1 MAQNAKIAGL
11 TDELVQSILQFD
23 PATNRQAYKRAKD
36 LAARGLRG
44 HQYARTNQFD
54 VRSKFAGF
62 DEKCRVKGRDDLA
75 DALQLRLQELQGHTN
90 KFKPEFLSLLLQL
103 ADRPLENTRVE
114 ALDLLRPPSPPPQLT
129 WNEILEEDP
138 YSDDEI
144 WKDIDYAVE
153 SSGDEQVDQG
163 RKKQKKE
170 PSTPATSIDEDD
182 TYDPEACV
190 ESIDTS
196 LVPAVE
202 EAQFWTSQS
211 AEDGVKSE
219 ITELQAVRET
229 LFMLAGLQT
238 SLYLI
243 DKERCNVRVNTRF
256 NLSHAIPSTVD
267 HLLSQFAT
275 TGTRLLRLRKWTRR
289 PSTLPLVQTFE
300 AAVRERLLD
309 YDRQL
314 STLQRRYLVPDSP
327 IPVSLVALSSEV
339 RHVSEQILCLSQVVS
354 DVEPRLLVNP
364 FSHLE
369 ELFNQTT
376 VAQMALQKANF
387 DFFSTMLF
395 DCLRTY
401 LKPIRRWMESGEL
414 GANDET
420 FFVFEND
427 SGSDAASMW
436 HDRYVLRRD
445 AQNDL
450 RSPSFLQPAA
460 SKIFNTG
467 KSVVFLKELGYGRT
481 LLDNLEAEPPLD
493 HRSVCG
499 ESDEVPLSPF
509 PELFNAGFE
518 KWIRS
523 KYSLASTSLRTHL
536 FDGQGLMRVLET
548 FQALYLGSNG
558 AVFSNFANAIFE
570 RMDSGH
576 RGWND
581 RYMLTELAR
590 IIYSDVFPA
599 QDAERIVVRSSKP
612 KDQGRSV
619 RGLAAVTIDYSLHW
633 SLTNILQRSSMPLYQ
648 QLHAALLQS
657 YRAKYLL
664 QRCRPSPRSHS
675 RTQHKTN
682 LSTSRLV
689 YKLHHRLT
697 WFTDLLRSYYTET
710 VIAFTTGDMVTA
722 MQKAQDIDQMAN
734 VHVRYVARL
743 QERALLSPDL
753 KPINRAVVEV
763 LDLSVLLAQ
772 TIGEMDGEVRGRG
785 KGGERTRP
793 SVPRKKSS
801 ANLLDKAQLE
811 HLDTDTEDE
820 GEHGDDDDDDDDDDA
835 AERRKARREKHRS
848 PAEALLSIDNELA
861 RLLPFITAGL
871 RSVGR
876 VGAEPLWEQFAERL
890 EWEGKRDRY

>member
-1 MAQNAKIAGL
+1 MAQNAKIAAL

-36 LAARGLRG
+36 LAVKGLRG

-54 VRSKFAGF
+54 VRNKFAGY

-75 DALQLRLQELQGHTN
+75 DALQLRLQELEGRTN
-90 KFKPEFLSLLLQL
+90 KFKPEYLSLLLQL

-114 ALDLLRPPSPPPQLT
+114 ALDLLRPPTPPPQLT
-129 WNEILEEDP
+129 WDEILEEDP
-138 YSDDEI
+138 YSDEEI

-170 PSTPATSIDEDD
+170 LSTPATSIHEDD

-190 ESIDTS
+190 ESIDAS
-196 LVPAVE
+196 LVPNVE

-219 ITELQAVRET
+219 MTELQAVRET

-256 NLSHAIPSTVD
+256 NLSHAIPTTVD
-267 HLLSQFAT
+267 HLFSQFAT
-275 TGTRLLRLRKWTRR
+275 IGTKLLRLRKWTRR
-289 PSTLPLVQTFE
+289 PSTLPLIQTFE

-314 STLQRRYLVPDSP
+314 STLQRRYLVPNSP

-339 RHVSEQILCLSQVVS
+339 RHASEQILCLSQVVS

-427 SGSDAASMW
+427 SGSDVASMW

-445 AQNDL
+445 AQNEL

-467 KSVVFLKELGYGRT
+467 KSVVFLKELGYGHT

-499 ESDEVPLSPF
+499 SSSEVPLSPF

-536 FDGQGLMRVLET
+536 FSSQGLMRVLET
-548 FQALYLGSNG
+548 FQALYLGCNG
-558 AVFSNFANAIFE
+558 AVFTTFANAIFE

-590 IIYSDVFPA
+590 VIYSDVFPA
-599 QDAERIVVRSSKP
+599 HDAEKIVVRSSKT
-612 KDQGRSV
+612 KEQARSV

-657 YRAKYLL
+657 YRAQYLL
-664 QRCRPSPRSHS
+664 QRCRPSPRAQPQTTHA
-675 RTQHKTN
+675 KT
-682 LSTSRLV
+682 SPRLI

-710 VIAFTTGDMVTA
+710 VIAFTTADMQAA
-722 MQKAQDIDQMAN
+722 MQKAQDIDQMAD

-753 KPINRAVVEV
+753 KPIHKAVVEV
-763 LDLSVLLAQ
+763 LDVCVLFAQ
-772 TIGEMDGEVRGRG
+772 TVGEMEG
-785 KGGERTRP
+785 KRLAA
-793 SVPRKKSS
+793 PRKKSRGD
-801 ANLLDKAQLE
+801 LLGKGELE
-811 HLDTDTEDE
+811 DLDTDSEDG
-820 GEHGDDDDDDDDDDA
+820 GERDGDDGDA
-835 AERRKARREKHRS
+835 AASRRKRREKGRS
-848 PAEALLSIDNELA
+848 PEEALRFVDEEFA

-876 VGAEPLWEQFAERL
+876 VGAEPLWEQLAERL
-890 EWEGKRDRY
+890 EWESKRDRH

>member
-36 LAARGLRG
+36 LATRGLRG

-75 DALQLRLQELQGHTN
+75 DALQLRLKELEGHTN

-129 WNEILEEDP
+129 WDEILEEDP
-138 YSDDEI
+138 YSDEDI
-144 WKDIDYAVE
+144 WKDIDYAAE
-153 SSGDEQVDQG
+153 SSGDEQADQG

-190 ESIDTS
+190 ESIDSS
-196 LVPAVE
+196 LLPDVE

-211 AEDGVKSE
+211 VEDGVKSE

-256 NLSHAIPSTVD
+256 NLNHAIPTTVD

-275 TGTRLLRLRKWTRR
+275 IGTKLLRLRKWTRR
-289 PSTLPLVQTFE
+289 PSTLPLIQTFE

-314 STLQRRYLVPDSP
+314 STLQRRYLVPESP

-339 RHVSEQILCLSQVVS
+339 RHASEQILCLSQVVS

-369 ELFNQTT
+369 ELFKQTT

-387 DFFSTMLF
+387 DFFSIMLF

-427 SGSDAASMW
+427 SGSDVASMW

-445 AQNDL
+445 AQNEL

-467 KSVVFLKELGYGRT
+467 KSVVFLKELGYGHT

-493 HRSVCG
+493 HQSVCG
-499 ESDEVPLSPF
+499 SSSEVPLSPF
-509 PELFNAGFE
+509 PELFNAGFS

-536 FDGQGLMRVLET
+536 FDSQGLMRILET
-548 FQALYLGSNG
+548 FQSLYLGRNG
-558 AVFSNFANAIFE
+558 AVFSTFANAIFE

-599 QDAERIVVRSSKP
+599 QHAEKIVVRSSKS
-612 KDQGRSV
+612 KDQGGSV

-664 QRCRPSPRSHS
+664 QRCRPSPRSQS
-675 RTQHKTN
+675 KTPQTN
-682 LSTSRLV
+682 TSPRLV
-689 YKLHHRLT
+689 CKLHHRLT

-710 VIAFTTGDMVTA
+710 VIAFTTADMQAA
-722 MQKAQDIDQMAN
+722 MQKAQDIDEMAD

-753 KPINRAVVEV
+753 KPINKAVVEV
-763 LDLSVLLAQ
+763 LDLSVLFAQ
-772 TIGEMDGEVRGRG
+772 TIAEMDGEGRGRG
-785 KGGERTRP
+785 RGAERARP
-793 SVPRKKSS
+793 AMPRKKSS
-801 ANLLDKAQLE
+801 ANLLGQVELE
-811 HLDTDTEDE
+811 GLDTDTEDE
-820 GEHGDDDDDDDDDDA
+820 GEREDDVDA
-835 AERRKARREKHRS
+835 GASRSKGREKGRS
-848 PAEALLSIDNELA
+848 SAETLQFVDREFA

-890 EWEGKRDRY
+890 EWESKRERY

>member
-1 MAQNAKIAGL
+1 MAQNAKIAAL

-23 PATNRQAYKRAKD
+23 PATNRQAYKRARD
-36 LAARGLRG
+36 LAVKGLRG

-54 VRSKFAGF
+54 VRNKFAGY

-75 DALQLRLQELQGHTN
+75 DALQLRLQELEGRTN
-90 KFKPEFLSLLLQL
+90 KFKPEYLSLLLQL

-114 ALDLLRPPSPPPQLT
+114 ALDLLRPPTPPPQLT
-129 WNEILEEDP
+129 WDEILEEDP
-138 YSDDEI
+138 YSDEEL

-153 SSGDEQVDQG
+153 SSGDEQEDQG

-170 PSTPATSIDEDD
+170 LSTPATSIHEDD

-196 LVPAVE
+196 LVPGVE

-211 AEDGVKSE
+211 VEDGVKSE

-256 NLSHAIPSTVD
+256 NLSHAIPTTVD

-275 TGTRLLRLRKWTRR
+275 IGTKLLRLRKWTKR
-289 PSTLPLVQTFE
+289 PSTLPLIQTFE

-339 RHVSEQILCLSQVVS
+339 RHASEQILCLSQVVS

-427 SGSDAASMW
+427 SGSDVASMW

-445 AQNDL
+445 AQNEL

-467 KSVVFLKELGYGRT
+467 KSVVFLKELGYGHT

-499 ESDEVPLSPF
+499 SSPEVPLSPF

-536 FDGQGLMRVLET
+536 FSSQGLMRVLEA
-548 FQALYLGSNG
+548 FQALYLGRNG
-558 AVFSNFANAIFE
+558 AVFTTFATAIFE
-570 RMDSGH
+570 RMDSGR

-590 IIYSDVFPA
+590 AIHSDVFPA
-599 QDAERIVVRSSKP
+599 HDAEKIVVRSSKSR
-612 KDQGRSV
+612 DQGASV
-619 RGLAAVTIDYSLHW
+619 RGLAAVTVDYSLHW
-633 SLTNILQRSSMPLYQ
+633 SLANILQRSSMPLYQ
-648 QLHAALLQS
+648 QLHTALLQS

-664 QRCRPSPRSHS
+664 QRCRPSARSQPQTSQPQTNPRLIH
-675 RTQHKTN
+675 
-682 LSTSRLV
+682 
-689 YKLHHRLT
+689 KLHHRLT

-710 VIAFTTGDMVTA
+710 VIAFTTADMQAA
-722 MQKAQDIDQMAN
+722 MQKAQDIDQMAD

-753 KPINRAVVEV
+753 RPINKAVVEV
-763 LDLSVLLAQ
+763 LDLCVVFARAVGGME
-772 TIGEMDGEVRGRG
+772 GEGGRSRPYVPRG
-785 KGGERTRP
+785 KSRGD
-793 SVPRKKSS
+793 
-801 ANLLDKAQLE
+801 LLDRAQLE
-811 HLDTDTEDE
+811 GVDTDTEEEE
-820 GEHGDDDDDDDDDDA
+820 GEREDDDDDA
-835 AERRKARREKHRS
+835 AERKKARRGKQRS
-848 PAEALLSIDNELA
+848 PAEALHFIDKEFA

-890 EWEGKRDRY
+890 EWESKRERH

>member
-75 DALQLRLQELQGHTN
+75 DALQLRLQELEGHTN

-129 WNEILEEDP
+129 WDEILEEDP
-138 YSDDEI
+138 YSDEDI
-144 WKDIDYAVE
+144 WKDIDYAAE
-153 SSGDEQVDQG
+153 SSGDEQADQG

-170 PSTPATSIDEDD
+170 LSTPATSIDEDD
-182 TYDPEACV
+182 TYDPEGCV
-190 ESIDTS
+190 ESIDSS
-196 LVPAVE
+196 LVPDVE
-202 EAQFWTSQS
+202 EDQFWTSQS
-211 AEDGVKSE
+211 VEDGAKSE
-219 ITELQAVRET
+219 ITELQSVRET

-256 NLSHAIPSTVD
+256 NLSHAIPTTVD

-275 TGTRLLRLRKWTRR
+275 IGTKLLRLRRWTRR

-314 STLQRRYLVPDSP
+314 SMLQRRYLVPDSP

-339 RHVSEQILCLSQVVS
+339 RHASEQILCLSQVVS

-427 SGSDAASMW
+427 SGSDVASMW

-445 AQNDL
+445 AQNAL

-467 KSVVFLKELGYGRT
+467 KSIVFLKELGYGHT
-481 LLDNLEAEPPLD
+481 LLDNLEPEPPLD

-499 ESDEVPLSPF
+499 SSPEVPLSPF

-536 FDGQGLMRVLET
+536 FSSQGLMQVLEN
-548 FQALYLGSNG
+548 FQSLYLGSNG
-558 AVFSNFANAIFE
+558 AVFASFATAVFE

-590 IIYSDVFPA
+590 TVYSDVFPA
-599 QDAERIVVRSSKP
+599 QDAERIVVRSSK
-612 KDQGRSV
+612 GREKGRSGSV
-619 RGLAAVTIDYSLHW
+619 RGLAALTIDYSLHW

-648 QLHAALLQS
+648 QLHTALLQA
-657 YRAKYLL
+657 YRAAYLL
-664 QRCRPSPRSHS
+664 QRCRPSPRSTTH
-675 RTQHKTN
+675 RTHKNPHPKPSTP
-682 LSTSRLV
+682 LSLV

-697 WFTDLLRSYYTET
+697 WFTTLLRSYYTET
-710 VIAFTTGDMVTA
+710 VIAFTTADMRAA
-722 MQKAQDIDQMAN
+722 MHRAQDIDQMAD

-753 KPINRAVVEV
+753 KPIHKAVVEV
-763 LDLSVLLAQ
+763 LELCVLFEEAV
-772 TIGEMDGEVRGRG
+772 ERGDEG
-785 KGGERTRP
+785 SKGGKARTG
-793 SVPRKKSS
+793 VERKKSS
-801 ANLLDKAQLE
+801 KNLLDKAQLE
-811 HLDTDTEDE
+811 GLETDTEDE
-820 GEHGDDDDDDDDDDA
+820 SERVDDDGDGA
-835 AERRKARREKHRS
+835 SKSKRRGKSRT
-848 PAEALLSIDNELA
+848 PAEALHFIDSEFA
-861 RLLPFITAGL
+861 RLLPFVTAGL

-890 EWEGKRDRY
+890 EWESKREKY